1 MTHSEAQLQE
11 NSALKAYL
19 DSVAAEAVR
28 GELQRLTAMTEDSR
42 TDIVVYDTDKQPDS
56 TGNRPVKA
64 VIRQQTGRK
73 ARTEETATV
82 AAQRTTKKESAAE
95 STATTETKTKGEAEE
110 PPGFR
115 ARFQDLLLQII
126 TVPLALLLLWCMY
139 KLTKRFGNG
148 K

>member
-1 MTHSEAQLQE
+1 MTRSESQVQE
-11 NSALKAYL
+11 NSALKAYM

-28 GELQRLTAMTEDSR
+28 GELQRLTATREDIR

-64 VIRQQTGRK
+64 VIRQQTGRT

-82 AAQRTTKKESAAE
+82 EAQRTTEKESVAE
-95 STATTETKTKGEAEE
+95 STATTETKTKEEAEE

-115 ARFQDLLLQII
+115 TRLQDRLLQVI
-126 TVPLALLLLWCMY
+126 TVPLVLLLLWCMY
-139 KLTKRFGNG
+139 KLIKRFGNG